1 MAKSPLLIG
10 FAVAVLCGCASPAR
24 PALTPHSTSL
34 PTANVA
40 TPTAFVSTL
49 EVGSSQRWIE
59 VDLAAQI
66 VRLREGNQ
74 VLAEYLAS
82 TGVAISAETTTY
94 PGVYQVQQMIK
105 GPIENVPGVFVSD
118 ILIFDLAAGAG
129 IHSMP
134 MDKDG
139 TVLDSTLGKPVTA
152 GCVRVG
158 DSNVVFEFAQPGTT
172 IWIH

>member
-1 MAKSPLLIG
+1 MAKFLLLTG
-10 FAVAVLCGCASPAR
+10 FAVAILCGCASPAR
-24 PALTPHSTSL
+24 PTPTPHSASL
-34 PTANVA
+34 PTANAV
-40 TPTAFVSTL
+40 TPTAFVPAP
-49 EVGSSQRWIE
+49 EVGPSQRWIE
-59 VDLAAQI
+59 VDLGAQM

-74 VLAEYLAS
+74 VLAEHPAA
-82 TGVAISAETTTY
+82 TGVAISAETTTW
-94 PGVYQVQQMIK
+94 PGIYQVQQMIK

-118 ILIFDLAAGAG
+118 ILIYDIAAGAG

-139 TVLDSTLGKPVTA
+139 TVLDSTLGQSVTA

-158 DSNVVFEFAQPGTT
+158 DSTAVFEFAQLGTR

>member
-1 MAKSPLLIG
+1 MAKFLLLIG
-10 FAVAVLCGCASPAR
+10 FAAAVLCGCAYPAR
-24 PALTPHSTSL
+24 PAPTPHSTL
-34 PTANVA
+34 PTANAVM
-40 TPTAFVSTL
+40 PTAFVSAP

-59 VDLAAQI
+59 VDLATQI

-74 VLAEYLAS
+74 VLAEYPAA
-82 TGVAISAETTTY
+82 TGVAISAETTTW
-94 PGVYQVQQMIK
+94 PGVYQIQQMIK

-118 ILIFDLAAGAG
+118 ILIYDIAAGAG

-158 DSNVVFEFAQPGTT
+158 DSTAVFEFAQLGTT